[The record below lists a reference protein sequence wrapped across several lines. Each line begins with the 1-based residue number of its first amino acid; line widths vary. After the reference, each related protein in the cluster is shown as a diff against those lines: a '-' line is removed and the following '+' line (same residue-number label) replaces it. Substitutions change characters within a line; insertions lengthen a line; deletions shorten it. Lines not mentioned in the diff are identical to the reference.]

1 MKEFILIL
9 FWLLCGF
16 INFLLIARMVG
27 MKTVDYDKSALPL
40 CLILGSLGLIVVLS
54 LCFIS
59 GVFIFGPIEQWLNS
73 ILQLINGDDRNV

>member
-1 MKEFILIL
+1 MKML

-16 INFLLIARMVG
+16 INFLLLARMMG
-27 MKTVDYDKSALPL
+27 IDKIDNEDKSMLPI

-73 ILQLINGDDRNV
+73 VLQLINGDDKNV

>member
-1 MKEFILIL
+1 MKML

-16 INFLLIARMVG
+16 INFLLLARMMG
-27 MKTVDYDKSALPL
+27 IDKIDNEDKFMLPI